1 MPSTTRLHH
10 GVANAILPEAYL
22 VFPHP
27 LGCPPPNGGFNP
39 DADRRNRAIR
49 RVLRWGEFPPTRCF
63 LRLDPGD
70 PGEDNALEAH
80 ILVEAT
86 AVWPGIALQLGQL
99 RIIGLPF
106 VRGTPE
112 AKGTG
117 LLEHDEVLE

>member
-1 MPSTTRLHH
+1 
-10 GVANAILPEAYL
+10 
-22 VFPHP
+22 
-27 LGCPPPNGGFNP
+27 
-39 DADRRNRAIR
+39 
-49 RVLRWGEFPPTRCF
+49 
-63 LRLDPGD
+63 LDHGD

-117 LLEHDEVLE
+117 LLEHDEVLERVALLLAAGVVLLVRGIGGAVERSRSAIRPKRGG

>member
-1 MPSTTRLHH
+1 
-10 GVANAILPEAYL
+10 V
-22 VFPHP
+22 
-27 LGCPPPNGGFNP
+27 FNP

-49 RVLRWGEFPPTRCF
+49 RVLRWGEFPPTRCL

-117 LLEHDEVLE
+117 LLEHDEGLERVALLLAAGVVRLVRGIGGAVERSRRAIMPKRGG